1 LPPTKEEDPGIIHLN
16 RKEKVQ
22 QREKKILTLGIEI
35 AKSKQST
42 N

>member
-1 LPPTKEEDPGIIHLN
+1 PPSTKEEDPGIVHLN

-22 QREKKILTLGIEI
+22 QREKKILILRIEI
-35 AKSKQST
+35 AKSKQPT